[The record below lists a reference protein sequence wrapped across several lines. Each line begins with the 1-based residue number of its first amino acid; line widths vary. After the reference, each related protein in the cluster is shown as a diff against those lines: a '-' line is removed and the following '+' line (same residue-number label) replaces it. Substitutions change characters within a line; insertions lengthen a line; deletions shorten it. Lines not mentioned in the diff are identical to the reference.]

1 MRKMLG
7 MLGVLCALMLVGC
20 GSEATPTV
28 AGTPT
33 IRIEEASVPSPVEPS
48 APIASA
54 RATTQVDLANASS
67 CYWIING
74 VRINAGDPLYRF
86 LEINPEWRVSVLGE
100 DISDLNMLMG
110 QGQSP
115 FRTVT
120 IYLDGMTSSGL
131 TVHVFNIEDSLVPIR
146 EASIHTLAMATRF
159 RSANGFNL
167 SIEGPGGLRL
177 GMTRDEVV
185 SIFGD
190 NYIIDAFDNKVYEGL
205 GEFRFTF
212 VKDDSRSD
220 FDTVE
225 IMTWTLR

>member
-1 MRKMLG
+1 MLG
-7 MLGVLCALMLVGC
+7 MLALVSVLMLVGC
-20 GSEATPTV
+20 GSAVTPAV

-33 IRIEEASVPSPVEPS
+33 VRTGEANVPLPDEPS
-48 APIASA
+48 APIESV
-54 RATTQVDLANASS
+54 RATMQVDLSDASS
-67 CYWIING
+67 YYWIING

-110 QGQSP
+110 PNQSP
-115 FRTVT
+115 FRTV
-120 IYLDGMTSSGL
+120 IVYLDGMTGSGL
-131 TVHVFNIEDSLVPIR
+131 TVHIFNTGDTLVPIR
-146 EASIHTLAMATRF
+146 ESSIHTLAMATRF

-177 GMTRDEVV
+177 GMTRDEVI

-190 NYIIDAFDNKVYEGL
+190 NYIIDAFDSKVYEGL

-212 VKDDSRSD
+212 VRDDSRSD